1 MPYNPK
7 ELMKK
12 ILAGSEYRLKGSVKG
27 RVRVAGRDGAIVNF
41 TAADFGVQSL
51 SDKIILSGEQFER
64 FRARIFGILNAGG
77 DEISNRITTGL
88 TPKKRYRSNVSRGTH
103 SSKPRYAGG
112 SDASGAWDTA
122 RSGTPQA
129 AVFDASGESVFY
141 TDRTSEA
148 CAFGDGAFEANVNLC
163 AQNFNGAAIDEPC
176 ARDFENLYAFN
187 MSAGSGALNF
197 SVAADDDLR
206 CLDGDMSGDLH
217 ASNFKGDSRAASL
230 RAERGGLNLA
240 SASIFD
246 ERGFEDAGLY
256 DDEKL
261 GFCGYERDFDE
272 PYAELCASAVSRGKY
287 LLAPDETEDLKF
299 APQKTAHIPI
309 LRGDEASPGD
319 MILNLA
325 INFEQNSKD
334 SDLAPS
340 KAARSQ
346 DAQTAHGQNFN
357 GARRFSSGG
366 QEALGGAQKG
376 PSDTLAS
383 GGEGILNGARGILSG
398 AQEGFG
404 DEKNLAPRIKISTAE
419 GFAPQTK
426 APQGAAAC
434 EQSEKFDAA
443 RAGDER
449 LARSIQIVSDGQL
462 PKPARAAS
470 LGRLAKPAQ
479 IDDKRLIK
487 PTEAAE
493 SGRSVELAENVED
506 ERLISVQTIRNE
518 QFTRSAANS
527 KGAASSLKPV
537 RAKKAANFPLAER
550 LENFTVPPSAQQREN
565 SAVIPLAAQSANS
578 PLPPTKHAR
587 PAMLAG
593 GSVAPKAARIIELKP
608 RFIGIAHRIKIS
620 FLKKSASEPGEGV
633 LARVR
638 IPLLM
643 ENFGLNDILSSK
655 SNHQMAKK
663 MVRTIADLYIAK
675 DLRGVHIDV
684 PVRLEM
690 GFKSG
695 ISDVSNHAFIF
706 KLVEDSLVNNGVID
720 DDNADIV
727 REIKLFKQDVFD
739 GVLVNIVRS
748 E

>member
-88 TPKKRYRSNVSRGTH
+88 TPKKRYRGAADTAQRA
-103 SSKPRYAGG
+103 YGG
-112 SDASGAWDTA
+112 SARAEELNLKTRADYLNESDHADELALNLEARGAAIGRYDSGWITEDYAASWSDD
-122 RSGTPQA
+122 R
-129 AVFDASGESVFY
+129 ASGEE
-141 TDRTSEA
+141 DRAFLGEDAADFNNRGGDLFGEDRLNFNGRGENIFAANDAAREKFGAAQLGRAAKFNGAQAHIDAAWTELYCVTEIDEA
-148 CAFGDGAFEANVNLC
+148 EDFTPGRAQNFASRRSAQNSADMSSGLAQSFEQNSKEGAFAQPQEVLGSCGAAPELSMDGMQSK
-163 AQNFNGAAIDEPC
+163 QNFNGAQEGGEQDFFDDEP
-176 ARDFENLYAFN
+176 
-187 MSAGSGALNF
+187 MP
-197 SVAADDDLR
+197 V
-206 CLDGDMSGDLH
+206 
-217 ASNFKGDSRAASL
+217 
-230 RAERGGLNLA
+230 
-240 SASIFD
+240 
-246 ERGFEDAGLY
+246 
-256 DDEKL
+256 
-261 GFCGYERDFDE
+261 
-272 PYAELCASAVSRGKY
+272 
-287 LLAPDETEDLKF
+287 
-299 APQKTAHIPI
+299 
-309 LRGDEASPGD
+309 
-319 MILNLA
+319 
-325 INFEQNSKD
+325 
-334 SDLAPS
+334 
-340 KAARSQ
+340 
-346 DAQTAHGQNFN
+346 
-357 GARRFSSGG
+357 
-366 QEALGGAQKG
+366 
-376 PSDTLAS
+376 
-383 GGEGILNGARGILSG
+383 
-398 AQEGFG
+398 
-404 DEKNLAPRIKISTAE
+404 PRIKISQIPLRDQNSASKIKVSQVISSGENSEKTIEPRIQNEPFKKEE
-419 GFAPQTK
+419 GERLL
-426 APQGAAAC
+426 GAAREKRGSNFSEEEHFA
-434 EQSEKFDAA
+434 EFWRASSKLAEQELENLQSENAEFDDS
-443 RAGDER
+443 RGSLNLQSE
-449 LARSIQIVSDGQL
+449 IL
-462 PKPARAAS
+462 PLRPADRQHAD
-470 LGRLAKPAQ
+470 RFYK
-479 IDDKRLIK
+479 
-487 PTEAAE
+487 
-493 SGRSVELAENVED
+493 
-506 ERLISVQTIRNE
+506 
-518 QFTRSAANS
+518 
-527 KGAASSLKPV
+527 
-537 RAKKAANFPLAER
+537 
-550 LENFTVPPSAQQREN
+550 N
-565 SAVIPLAAQSANS
+565 SAHTKQALNLPPAAGM
-578 PLPPTKHAR
+578 PGLPPTRQIAR
-587 PAMLAG
+587 LPKRAEAPDAAKIAG
-593 GSVAPKAARIIELKP
+593 FRP
-608 RFIGIAHRIKIS
+608 RLFGIAHKIKIS